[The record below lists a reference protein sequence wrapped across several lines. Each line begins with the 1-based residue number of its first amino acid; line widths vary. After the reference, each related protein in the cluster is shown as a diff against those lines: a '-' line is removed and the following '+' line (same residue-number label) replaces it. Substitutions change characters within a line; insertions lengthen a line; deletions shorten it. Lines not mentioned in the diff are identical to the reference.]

1 MSCSRTL
8 RDICRKSTVPAR
20 PSIRRKFH
28 CSRSL
33 AARRKPTYPSLK
45 APEVR
50 ANPTFDPGQPYT
62 KAEKDAL
69 SRRYTP
75 AQIEAI
81 EAGESAVDTE
91 DLANQATLRQD
102 SFALQYIDDLSKI
115 HPVIDMPI
123 RAPES
128 NYDPNL
134 RFKEEDELF
143 DGYVDTIMNMPENSD
158 QLDDN
163 AVEEMFDKFRVTVG
177 KEEAELNPRSY
188 LAPEIPVIDS
198 LKPPEPPKDEE
209 DPDALKRDADVE
221 EHIQRLIRQTGFTR
235 QQIRRFRVKNL
246 VQHRVVNQT
255 RMGKIQ
261 SLYYLSVAGNGKGLL
276 GIGEG
281 KATEPE
287 AAKRQATFSAIRNM
301 QPIPRYEE
309 RTIFGD
315 VSGKVGATELV
326 IMNRPPGM
334 R

>member
-1 MSCSRTL
+1 MTPTL
-8 RDICRKSTVPAR
+8 
-20 PSIRRKFH
+20 
-28 CSRSL
+28 
-33 AARRKPTYPSLK
+33 
-45 APEVR
+45 
-50 ANPTFDPGQPYT
+50 DPGRPYT

-69 SRRYTP
+69 SHRYTP

-81 EAGESAVDTE
+81 EAGESAVDVE

-102 SFALQYIDDLSKI
+102 PFALQYIDDLSKI
-115 HPVIDMPI
+115 HPVIDKPI

-128 NYDPNL
+128 NYDPHL
-134 RFKEEDELF
+134 RFKDEDEVL
-143 DGYVDTIMNMPENSD
+143 DGWTDMIMNLPDNPD
-158 QLDDN
+158 QLGEN
-163 AVEEMFDKFRVTVG
+163 AVATMFDNFRVTVG
-177 KEEAELNPRSY
+177 KEEAESNPRSS
-188 LAPEIPVIDS
+188 LAPDIPVLDS
-198 LKPPEPPKDEE
+198 LKPPEPPEDEE
-209 DPDALKRDADVE
+209 DADASKRDADVE
-221 EHIQRLIRQTGFTR
+221 EHTQRLIRQTGFTR

-261 SLYYLSVAGNGKGLL
+261 SLYYLSVAGNGKGML

-287 AAKRQATFSAIRNM
+287 AARRQATFSAIRNM

-309 RTIFGD
+309 RTIYGD